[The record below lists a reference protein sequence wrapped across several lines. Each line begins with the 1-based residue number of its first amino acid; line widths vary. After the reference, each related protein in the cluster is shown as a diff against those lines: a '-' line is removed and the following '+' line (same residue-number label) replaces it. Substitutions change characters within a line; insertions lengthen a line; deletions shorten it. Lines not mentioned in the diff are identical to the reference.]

1 MYRLMWNQVQ
11 VEPIQ
16 FLPVHEGFEGNWVH
30 AKCVRRIRMSWP
42 NVGGHWDD
50 PLVPT
55 CTVLA
60 SDLWIE
66 DWTEEWT
73 ELARKEALAER
84 LEYWWN
90 A

>member
-1 MYRLMWNQVQ
+1 
-11 VEPIQ
+11 
-16 FLPVHEGFEGNWVH
+16 
-30 AKCVRRIRMSWP
+30 MSWP

-50 PLVPT
+50 PLGPT